1 MNVGQLRE
9 LLEGLP
15 DEMPCQVFHKGA
27 KASSNRPLNTVQ
39 TAPFAFLFCA
49 KDGKVPA
56 GILLSDE
63 DDSVFS
69 KSPKPGVSSYERLP
83 GGGLDY
89 GGKHQIVVLN
99 GEEADRG
106 LRFSLVPGTERSPE
120 WRVVGTRRVR
130 RRKEAA
136 DDGKTAKEAP

>member
-15 DEMPCQVFHKGA
+15 DEMPCHVFHKGA
-27 KASSNRPLNTVQ
+27 KACSNRPLNTVQ
-39 TAPFAFLFCA
+39 TAPFAYLCDA
-49 KDGKVPA
+49 GDRKVPA

-69 KSPKPGVSSYERLP
+69 KSPKPGVLSYERLP
-83 GGGLDY
+83 EGGLDY
-89 GGKHQIVVLN
+89 GGEHQIVVLN

-106 LRFSLVPGTERSPE
+106 LRFGLVPGTERRPQ
-120 WRVVGTRRVR
+120 WRVVGTPRTRTD
-130 RRKEAA
+130 RKEAR
-136 DDGKTAKEAP
+136 